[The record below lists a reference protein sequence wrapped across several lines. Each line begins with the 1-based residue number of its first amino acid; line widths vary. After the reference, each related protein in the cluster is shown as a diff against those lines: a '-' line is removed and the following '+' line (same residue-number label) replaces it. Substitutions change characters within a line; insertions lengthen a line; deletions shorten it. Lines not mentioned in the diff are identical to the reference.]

1 MGGKER
7 RERRQREGRMSSQVS
22 SELIWQAIKGG
33 NAFSV
38 RSQNNIWFSKEKGN
52 LYGKH
57 SYKYSGV
64 ANART
69 IDVDATGSH
78 LHAAVTTT
86 DGFSKK
92 PNTGKRTV
100 VKQDFRGM
108 SKAVLKTAKESR
120 KDLTGDSLRKLAAIH
135 KSRRVIK
142 AT

>member
-1 MGGKER
+1 MTRVCIYNRNFYSIIRGREEA
-7 RERRQREGRMSSQVS
+7 ERRQRAEGAARRREGRMSSQVS

-38 RSQNNIWFSKEKGN
+38 RSQNNVWFSKEKGN

-100 VKQDFRGM
+100 VKQVRREGI
-108 SKAVLKTAKESR
+108 
-120 KDLTGDSLRKLAAIH
+120 LRRA
-135 KSRRVIK
+135 
-142 AT
+142 